1 MDFRR
6 KIEGYLVSWKNK
18 KGRKPLIMRGA
29 RQVGKTATLT
39 AFAKHFPN
47 FIYINLEKPE
57 HARLFSHEV
66 SLAEFEKIVNLSFG
80 KSLTDNTFLFIDEI
94 QEIPSLLKLLRF
106 FYEEKPR
113 ITVAAAGSLFEV
125 RLNEIEQSLPVG
137 RVEYCFMYPLDFLEF
152 LEAFDEKNLADFI
165 HNFHIQDKIPHAI
178 HERLLS
184 LFYDYTLIGGMP
196 EAVKIYLE
204 TKDIKAVNEVYS
216 NLFLSFR
223 DDIYKYSNLTKAKY
237 VTFVLEQAPLF
248 AGTTITYENFASSA
262 FKSREIAHSFDIL
275 QKAMLVYQV
284 RGTKS
289 SEFPLMAKRK
299 KPPKVLFLDI
309 GFVNY
314 LMGVQSQYLSI
325 TDLTGLYRG
334 RIAEQIVGQT
344 LLSTYQ
350 HSLPNLYYWYAKSG
364 SQAEI
369 DFCLPYNGNI
379 IGFEVKSGTAG
390 KLRSAHSFLKR
401 VKNGIIIRAYTGEFK
416 RQEKLTSLPFYLLP
430 VWQKII
436 EEILSEKN

>member
-1 MDFRR
+1 MDFKR
-6 KIEGYLVSWKNK
+6 KIEGYLLTWKNK

-47 FIYINLEKPE
+47 FIHINLEKPE
-57 HARLFSHEV
+57 HARLFSQEV
-66 SLAEFEKIVNLSFG
+66 SLAEFEKIINLSFG

-106 FYEEKPR
+106 FYEEKPQ

-125 RLNEIEQSLPVG
+125 RLKDIEQSLPVG
-137 RVEYCFMYPLDFLEF
+137 RVEYCFLYPLDFLEF
-152 LEAFDEKNLADFI
+152 LEAINEKNLAGFI
-165 HNFHIQDKIPHAI
+165 HNFNLQDKIPRAI

-184 LFYDYTLIGGMP
+184 LFNDYTLIGGMP
-196 EAVKIYLE
+196 EAVKIYLA
-204 TKDIKAVNEVYS
+204 TKDIKVVNEIYS

-223 DDIYKYSNLTKAKY
+223 DDVYKYSNLTKAKY
-237 VTFVLEQAPLF
+237 VNFVLEQAPLF
-248 AGTTITYENFASSA
+248 AGTTITYEKFASSA

-289 SEFPLMAKRK
+289 SEFPLIAQRK

-314 LMGVQSQYLSI
+314 LMGVQSQYLAI

-344 LLSTYQ
+344 LLASYQ
-350 HSLPNLYYWYAKSG
+350 HTIANLYYWYAKSG
-364 SQAEI
+364 SQAEV
-369 DFCLPYNGNI
+369 DFCLPYNGKI
-379 IGFEVKSGTAG
+379 IGFEVKSGVAG
-390 KLRSAHSFLKR
+390 KLRSAHSFINK
-401 VKNGIIIRAYTGEFK
+401 VKNGVIIRVYSGEFK
-416 RQEKLTSLPFYLLP
+416 KERSLISIPFYLLP
-430 VWQKII
+430 VWQKIA